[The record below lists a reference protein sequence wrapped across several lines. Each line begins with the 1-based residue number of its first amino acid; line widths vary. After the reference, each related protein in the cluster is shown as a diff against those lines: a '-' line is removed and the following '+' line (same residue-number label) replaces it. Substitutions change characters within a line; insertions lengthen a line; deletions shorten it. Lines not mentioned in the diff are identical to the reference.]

1 MSPPEGGHSSLS
13 FLSINEKLMEKILFR
28 NIDVPDQYK
37 IDTYITNGGYRALP
51 KALKEY
57 SPDELIEMVK
67 KSGLR
72 GRGGAGFPAG
82 LKWSFVPKD
91 SPKPRFLLCNADEG
105 EPGTFKDRWLIEKD
119 PHQLIEGIIISS
131 YAIGAHRA
139 FIYIRGEFAFGAER
153 LQSAI
158 DEAYQKGYLGKNILG
173 SGFDLDLDVYRGGGA
188 YICGEETSLMES
200 VEGNRGNPRL
210 KPPFPASVGVYKN
223 PTVINNVETLSN
235 VPHIVLNGADWY
247 AKIGMPK
254 STGTKIFSLSGH
266 VNKPGNYELPMGT
279 PLRELIYDHGGGMK
293 DDRDLKAIIP
303 GGVSTPVLTSQ
314 SLDVK
319 MDFESL
325 FEAGSLLGSGAV
337 IVMDETT
344 CMVKVAYRLSKFY
357 EHESCGKCV
366 PCREGTRWIRMI
378 MERIENGRGREED
391 IDLLLDVCTN
401 IAGKTVCPMGDAA
414 VVPIMST
421 IEKFRDEYEYH
432 IENKKCMVDLGARF
446 L

>member
-1 MSPPEGGHSSLS
+1 
-13 FLSINEKLMEKILFR
+13 LFR
-28 NIDVPDQYK
+28 YINVPDQCK
-37 IDTYITNGGYRALP
+37 IDTYIKNGGYQALP

-57 SPDELIEMVK
+57 SPNDLIEMVK

-72 GRGGAGFPAG
+72 GRGGAGFPTG
-82 LKWSFVPKD
+82 LKWGFVPKD
-91 SPKPRFLLCNADEG
+91 SPKPKFLLCNADEG

-131 YAIGAHRA
+131 YAIGAHRS
-139 FIYIRGEFAFGAER
+139 FIYTRGEFAFGAER
-153 LQSAI
+153 LENAI
-158 DEAYQKGYLGKNILG
+158 KEAYQKGYLGKNILG
-173 SGFDLDLDVYRGGGA
+173 SGFDLDLEVYRGGGA

-200 VEGNRGNPRL
+200 IEGKRGNPRL
-210 KPPFPASVGVYKN
+210 KPPFPASVGLYLS

-235 VPHIVLNGADWY
+235 IPHIVLNGADWY
-247 AKIGMPK
+247 ANVGMPK

-266 VNKPGNYELPMGT
+266 VKCPGNYELPMGT
-279 PLRELIYDHGGGMK
+279 PLRELIYDYGGGIK
-293 DDRDLKAIIP
+293 DDRKLKAVIP

-314 SLDVK
+314 SLDVR

-391 IDLLLDVCTN
+391 IDLLLDICTN

-421 IEKFRDEYEYH
+421 IQKFREEYEYH
-432 IENKKCMVDLGARF
+432 IKNKKCMVNLGIRF
-446 L
+446 V

>member
-1 MSPPEGGHSSLS
+1 LSPPEGGHSSLS

>member
-1 MSPPEGGHSSLS
+1 
-13 FLSINEKLMEKILFR
+13 MEKILFR
-28 NIDVPDQYK
+28 HIEVPDQYR
-37 IDTYITNGGYRALP
+37 IGTYLKNGGYRALP
-51 KALKEY
+51 KALKEH
-57 SPDELIEMVK
+57 SPDDLIEMVK

-82 LKWSFVPKD
+82 LKWSFVPND
-91 SPKPRFLLCNADEG
+91 SPKPKFLICNADEG

-119 PHQLIEGIIISS
+119 PHQLIEGIIISC

-139 FIYIRGEFAFGAER
+139 FVYIRGEFAFGAER
-153 LQSAI
+153 LEGAI
-158 DEAYQKGYLGKNILG
+158 KEAYQKGYLGKNILG
-173 SGFDLDLDVYRGGGA
+173 SGFDLDLNVYRGGGA

-235 VPHIVLNGADWY
+235 IPHIVLNGADWY
-247 AKIGMPK
+247 ANIGMPK

-279 PLRELIYDHGGGMK
+279 TLRELIYEHGGGMK
-293 DDRDLKAIIP
+293 DDRNLKAIIP

-325 FEAGSLLGSGAV
+325 YEAGSLLGSGAV

-344 CMVKVAYRLSKFY
+344 CMVKVAWRLSKFY

-378 MERIENGRGREED
+378 MERIENGKGREED
-391 IDLLLDVCTN
+391 IDLLLDICSN
-401 IAGKTVCPMGDAA
+401 IARMTVCPMGDAA

-421 IEKFRDEYEYH
+421 IEKFREEYEYH
-432 IENKKCMVDLGARF
+432 IENKKCMVDLGTRF
-446 L
+446 V

>member
-1 MSPPEGGHSSLS
+1 
-13 FLSINEKLMEKILFR
+13 MEKILFKYI
-28 NIDVPDQYK
+28 NVPEQYK
-37 IDTYITNGGYRALP
+37 IDTYIKNGGYRALP

-57 SPDELIEMVK
+57 SPDDLIEMVK

-91 SPKPRFLLCNADEG
+91 SPKPKFLLCNADEG

-131 YAIGAHRA
+131 YAIGAHRS

-153 LQSAI
+153 LENAI
-158 DEAYQKGYLGKNILG
+158 NEAYQKGYLGANILG
-173 SGFDLDLDVYRGGGA
+173 SGFDLDLEVYRGGGA

-200 VEGNRGNPRL
+200 IEGNRGNPRL

-247 AKIGMPK
+247 ASIGMPK

-266 VNKPGNYELPMGT
+266 VNRPGNYELPMGT
-279 PLRELIYDHGGGMK
+279 SIRELIYDHGGGIK
-293 DDRDLKAIIP
+293 DDRKLKAVIP
-303 GGVSTPVLTSQ
+303 GGVSTPVLTPQ

-325 FEAGSLLGSGAV
+325 YEAGSLLGSGAV

-344 CMVKVAYRLSKFY
+344 CMVKVAYRLSRFY

-378 MERIENGRGREED
+378 MERIENGKGREED
-391 IDLLLDVCTN
+391 IDLLLDICTN
-401 IAGKTVCPMGDAA
+401 IVGKTICPMGDAA

-432 IENKKCMVDLGARF
+432 IENKKCMVDLGTRF
-446 L
+446 V

>member
-1 MSPPEGGHSSLS
+1 
-13 FLSINEKLMEKILFR
+13 MEKILFKH
-28 NIDVPDQYK
+28 IEVPDQYR
-37 IDTYITNGGYRALP
+37 IDTYLKSGGYRALP
-51 KALKEY
+51 KALKEH
-57 SPDELIEMVK
+57 SPGDLIEMVK

-119 PHQLIEGIIISS
+119 PHQLIEGIIISC

-153 LQSAI
+153 LQGAI
-158 DEAYQKGYLGKNILG
+158 KEAYQKGYLGRNILG

-235 VPHIVLNGADWY
+235 IPHIVLNGADWY

-279 PLRELIYDHGGGMK
+279 TLRELIYEHGGGMK
-293 DDRDLKAIIP
+293 DDRNLKAVIP

-325 FEAGSLLGSGAV
+325 YEAGSLLGSGAV

-344 CMVKVAYRLSKFY
+344 CMVRVAYQLSKFY

-378 MERIENGRGREED
+378 MERIENGKGRVED
-391 IDLLLDVCTN
+391 IDLLLDICSN
-401 IAGKTVCPMGDAA
+401 IAGMTVCPMGDAA

-421 IEKFRDEYEYH
+421 IEKFRGEYEYH
-432 IENKKCMVDLGARF
+432 IENKKCMVDLGTRF
-446 L
+446 V

>member
-1 MSPPEGGHSSLS
+1 LYR
-13 FLSINEKLMEKILFR
+13 KLMEKILFKY
-28 NIDVPDQYK
+28 IDVPDQYK
-37 IDTYITNGGYRALP
+37 IDTYIKNGGYRALP

-57 SPDELIEMVK
+57 SPPDLIEMVK

-72 GRGGAGFPAG
+72 GRGGAGFPTG
-82 LKWSFVPKD
+82 LKWGFVPKD
-91 SPKPRFLLCNADEG
+91 SPKPKFLLCNADEG

-131 YAIGAHRA
+131 YAIGAHRS

-153 LQSAI
+153 LKNAI
-158 DEAYQKGYLGKNILG
+158 KEAYHKGYLGKDILG
-173 SGFDLDLDVYRGGGA
+173 SGFDLDLEAYRGGGA

-200 VEGNRGNPRL
+200 IEGERGNPRV
-210 KPPFPASVGVYKN
+210 KPPFPASVGLYQN

-235 VPHIVLNGADWY
+235 IPHIVLNGADWY
-247 AKIGMPK
+247 AGIGMPK

-266 VNKPGNYELPMGT
+266 VKNPGNYELSMGT
-279 PLRELIYDHGGGMK
+279 TLRELIYDYGGGIK
-293 DDRDLKAIIP
+293 DDRKLKAVIP

-314 SLDVK
+314 LLDVK

-344 CMVKVAYRLSKFY
+344 CLVKVAYRLSKFY

-378 MERIENGRGREED
+378 MERIENGKGREED
-391 IDLLLDVCTN
+391 IDLLLDICTN

-421 IEKFRDEYEYH
+421 IQKFRDEYEYH
-432 IENKKCMVDLGARF
+432 IKNKKCMVNLGTR
-446 L
+446 LV

>member
-1 MSPPEGGHSSLS
+1 
-13 FLSINEKLMEKILFR
+13 MEKILFKY
-28 NIDVPDQYK
+28 IDVPDQYK
-37 IDTYITNGGYRALP
+37 IDTYIKNGGYRALP

-57 SPDELIEMVK
+57 SPPDLIEMMK

-72 GRGGAGFPAG
+72 GRGGAGFPTG
-82 LKWSFVPKD
+82 LKWGFVPKD

-119 PHQLIEGIIISS
+119 PHQLVEGIIISS

-153 LQSAI
+153 LENAI
-158 DEAYQKGYLGKNILG
+158 KEAYQKGYLGKNILG
-173 SGFDLDLDVYRGGGA
+173 SGVDLDLEVYRGGGA

-200 VEGNRGNPRL
+200 IEGERGNPRL
-210 KPPFPASVGVYKN
+210 KPPFPASVGLYQN

-235 VPHIVLNGADWY
+235 IPHIVLNGADWY
-247 AKIGMPK
+247 AGIGMPK

-266 VNKPGNYELPMGT
+266 VKSPGNYELPMGT
-279 PLRELIYDHGGGMK
+279 TLRELIYDYGGGIK
-293 DDRDLKAIIP
+293 DDRKLKAVIP

-314 SLDVK
+314 LLDVK

-344 CMVKVAYRLSKFY
+344 CLVKVAYRLSKFY

-378 MERIENGRGREED
+378 MERIENGKGREED
-391 IDLLLDVCTN
+391 IDLLLDICTN

-414 VVPIMST
+414 AVPIMST
-421 IEKFRDEYEYH
+421 IQKFRDEYEYH
-432 IENKKCMVDLGARF
+432 IKNKKCMVNLGTRF
-446 L
+446 V

>member
-1 MSPPEGGHSSLS
+1 
-13 FLSINEKLMEKILFR
+13 MEKILFKY
-28 NIDVPDQYK
+28 IDDPEQYK
-37 IDTYITNGGYRALP
+37 IDTYIQNGGYRALP

-57 SPDELIEMVK
+57 SPDDLIGMVK

-82 LKWSFVPKD
+82 LKWGFVPKD
-91 SPKPRFLLCNADEG
+91 SPKPKFLLCNADEG

-131 YAIGAHRA
+131 YAIGAHRS

-153 LQSAI
+153 LENAI
-158 DEAYQKGYLGKNILG
+158 EEAYQKGYLGRNILG

-210 KPPFPASVGVYKN
+210 KPPFPASIGLYKN

-279 PLRELIYDHGGGMK
+279 PLRELIYDYGGGIK
-293 DDRDLKAIIP
+293 DDRKLKAVIP

-378 MERIENGRGREED
+378 MERIENGKGREED
-391 IDLLLDVCTN
+391 IDLLLDICTN
-401 IAGKTVCPMGDAA
+401 IAGKTICPMGDAA

-421 IEKFRDEYEYH
+421 IEKFGDEYEYH
-432 IENKKCMVDLGARF
+432 IKNKKCMVDLGTRF
-446 L
+446 V

>member
-1 MSPPEGGHSSLS
+1 
-13 FLSINEKLMEKILFR
+13 MEKILFKH
-28 NIDVPDQYK
+28 IEVPDQYR
-37 IDTYITNGGYRALP
+37 IDTYLKNGGYRALP

-91 SPKPRFLLCNADEG
+91 SPKPKFLLCNADEG
-105 EPGTFKDRWLIEKD
+105 EPGTFKDRWLIERD

-158 DEAYQKGYLGKNILG
+158 DEARQKGYLGKDILG

-235 VPHIVLNGADWY
+235 IPHIVLNGANWY

-279 PLRELIYDHGGGMK
+279 PLRELIYDHGGGMR
-293 DDRDLKAIIP
+293 DDRNLKAVIP

-337 IVMDETT
+337 IVMDETA
-344 CMVKVAYRLSKFY
+344 CMVRVAYRLSKFY

-378 MERIENGRGREED
+378 LERIENGRGRQED
-391 IDLLLDVCTN
+391 IDLLLDICSN

-421 IEKFRDEYEYH
+421 IEKFREEYEYH
-432 IENKKCMVDLGARF
+432 IENKKCMVDLGAR
-446 L
+446 LV

>member
-1 MSPPEGGHSSLS
+1 
-13 FLSINEKLMEKILFR
+13 MEKILFKY
-28 NIDVPDQYK
+28 IDVPDQYR
-37 IDTYITNGGYRALP
+37 IDTYIKSGGYRALP

-57 SPDELIEMVK
+57 SPDDLIEMVK

-91 SPKPRFLLCNADEG
+91 SPKPKFLLCNADEG

-119 PHQLIEGIIISS
+119 PHQLIEGIVISS
-131 YAIGAHRA
+131 YAIGAHRS

-153 LQSAI
+153 LEKAI
-158 DEAYQKGYLGKNILG
+158 QETYQKGYLGRNILG
-173 SGFDLDLDVYRGGGA
+173 SGFDLDLAVYRGGGA

-235 VPHIVLNGADWY
+235 IPHIVLNGADWY
-247 AKIGMPK
+247 ANIGMPK

-279 PLRELIYDHGGGMK
+279 PIRELVYDHGGGMK
-293 DDRDLKAIIP
+293 DDRNLKAVIP

-344 CMVKVAYRLSKFY
+344 CMVKVAYRLSRFY

-378 MERIENGRGREED
+378 MERIENGKGRKED

-401 IAGKTVCPMGDAA
+401 IVGKTVCPMGDAA

-421 IEKFRDEYEYH
+421 IQKFRDEYEYH
-432 IENKKCMVDLGARF
+432 IKNKKCMVELGTR
-446 L
+446 LV

>member
-1 MSPPEGGHSSLS
+1 MDTLVSL
-13 FLSINEKLMEKILFR
+13 FQALSEKLMGKILFKY
-28 NIDVPDQYK
+28 IDVPDQYK
-37 IDTYITNGGYRALP
+37 IDTYVKNGGYRALP
-51 KALKEY
+51 KVLKEY
-57 SPDELIEMVK
+57 SPYDLIEMVK

-72 GRGGAGFPAG
+72 GRGGAGFPTG
-82 LKWSFVPKD
+82 LKWGFVPKD
-91 SPKPRFLLCNADEG
+91 SPKPKFLLCNADEG

-153 LQSAI
+153 LENAI
-158 DEAYQKGYLGKNILG
+158 KEAYQKGYLGKNILG
-173 SGFDLDLDVYRGGGA
+173 SGFDLDLEVYRGGGA

-200 VEGNRGNPRL
+200 IEGERGNPRL
-210 KPPFPASVGVYKN
+210 KPPFPASVGLYQN

-235 VPHIVLNGADWY
+235 IPHIVLNGADWY
-247 AKIGMPK
+247 TGIGMPK

-266 VNKPGNYELPMGT
+266 VKSPGNYELPMGT
-279 PLRELIYDHGGGMK
+279 PLRELIYDYGGGIK
-293 DDRDLKAIIP
+293 DDRKLKAVIP

-314 SLDVK
+314 LLDVK

-325 FEAGSLLGSGAV
+325 YEAGSLLGSGAV

-378 MERIENGRGREED
+378 MERIENGKGKEED
-391 IDLLLDVCTN
+391 IDLLLDICTN
-401 IAGKTVCPMGDAA
+401 ITGKTVCPMGDAA

-421 IEKFRDEYEYH
+421 IQKFRDEYEYH
-432 IENKKCMVDLGARF
+432 MKNKKCMVNLGTRF
-446 L
+446 V

>member
-1 MSPPEGGHSSLS
+1 
-13 FLSINEKLMEKILFR
+13 MEKILFKY
-28 NIDVPDQYK
+28 IDVPDQYK
-37 IDTYITNGGYRALP
+37 IDTYIKNGGYRALP

-57 SPDELIEMVK
+57 SPNDLIEMVK

-82 LKWSFVPKD
+82 LKWGFVPKD
-91 SPKPRFLLCNADEG
+91 SPNPKFLLCNADEG

-153 LQSAI
+153 LKNAI
-158 DEAYQKGYLGKNILG
+158 SEAYQKGYLGKNILG
-173 SGFDLDLDVYRGGGA
+173 SGFDLDLEVYRGGGA

-200 VEGNRGNPRL
+200 IEGNRGNPRL
-210 KPPFPASVGVYKN
+210 KPPFPASVGLYKN

-235 VPHIVLNGADWY
+235 VPHIVLNGAAWY

-266 VNKPGNYELPMGT
+266 VNRPGNYELPMGT
-279 PLRELIYDHGGGMK
+279 SLRELIYDHGGGIK
-293 DDRDLKAIIP
+293 DDRELKAVIP

-314 SLDVK
+314 LVNVK

-344 CMVKVAYRLSKFY
+344 CMVKVAYRLSRFY

-378 MERIENGRGREED
+378 MGRIENGKGREED
-391 IDLLLDVCTN
+391 IDLLLDLCTN
-401 IAGKTVCPMGDAA
+401 IAGKTVCPMGDAV

-421 IEKFRDEYEYH
+421 IQKFRDEYEYH
-432 IENKKCMVDLGARF
+432 MKNKKCMVDLGTRF
-446 L
+446 V